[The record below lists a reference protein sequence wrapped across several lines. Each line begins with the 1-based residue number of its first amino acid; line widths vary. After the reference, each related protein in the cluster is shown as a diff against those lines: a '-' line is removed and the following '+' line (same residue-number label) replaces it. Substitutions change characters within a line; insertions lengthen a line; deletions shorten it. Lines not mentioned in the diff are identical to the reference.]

1 MFLNFVFSYEQVQ
14 NALKKVLSS
23 SILTNEDFCQETF
36 SMLGFKLIP
45 IDEERRLTNDIGTNY
60 SPPSLSK
67 KRKLISTE
75 YNQKTNS
82 SPSLKR
88 SSK

>member
-1 MFLNFVFSYEQVQ
+1 
-14 NALKKVLSS
+14 
-23 SILTNEDFCQETF
+23 
-36 SMLGFKLIP
+36 MLGFKLIP
-45 IDEERRLTNDIGTNY
+45 IDQERPLTNDIGTNY

-67 KRKLISTE
+67 KRKLTSTE
-75 YNQKTNS
+75 FNQKNN